1 MHKGVLAIWN
11 DCLPEVE
18 KQYEDW
24 YMNQHLPERVGIPGF
39 RIGRRYDALAAEPR
53 YFTYYDTDAPEV
65 LWSEAYR
72 QRLAN
77 PTVETAEIMKYF
89 RNMSRTVCRR
99 VSQTGDDVSGCI
111 VTVQLDR
118 LPEDAAQLQEVLLS
132 SIGVTGAETWEAV
145 EVPVADDSVESK
157 YRISRDETIGAAMI
171 FHVMRE
177 QDALDASDILS
188 RAFGDQ
194 ARIGAYQLLCE
205 LRAETLKYTRI
216 EH

>member
-1 MHKGVLAIWN
+1 MHKGILAIWN

-24 YMNQHLPERVGIPGF
+24 YVGQHLPERVGVPGF
-39 RIGRRYDALAAEPR
+39 RIGRRYEALSAEPR
-53 YFTYYDTDAPEV
+53 YFTYYDTDTPEV
-65 LWSEAYR
+65 LWSDAYR
-72 QRLAN
+72 ERLAN

-99 VSQTGDDVSGCI
+99 VSQTGHFVAGNV
-111 VTVQLDR
+111 VTVR
-118 LPEDAAQLQEVLLS
+118 LASVPDDAAQMQDALLNAT
-132 SIGVTGAETWEAV
+132 GVTGAETWEAV
-145 EVPVADDSVESK
+145 EVPGDGDSVESK
-157 YRISRDETIGAAMI
+157 YRISRDELIGAAMI

-194 ARIGAYQLLCE
+194 AQIGAYQLLCE
-205 LRAETLKYTRI
+205 LRRESL
-216 EH
+216 E

>member
-1 MHKGVLAIWN
+1 MYKGILAIWN

-18 KQYEDW
+18 KEYEDW
-24 YMNQHLPERVGIPGF
+24 YMNQHLPERVGVPGF

-53 YFTYYDTDAPEV
+53 YFTFYDTDTPEV
-65 LWSEAYR
+65 LWSDAYR

-89 RNMSRTVCRR
+89 RNMSRTACRR
-99 VSQTGDDVSGCI
+99 VSQTGHFVAGCA
-111 VTVQLDR
+111 VTVRLER
-118 LPEDAAQLQEVLLS
+118 LPEDATQLQEALMNS
-132 SIGVTGAETWEAV
+132 NGITGAEMWEAV
-145 EVPVADDSVESK
+145 EVPGSEDTVEAK

-205 LRAETLKYTRI
+205 LRAESLK
-216 EH
+216 

>member
-24 YMNQHLPERVGIPGF
+24 YMGQHLPERLSVPGF

-53 YFTYYDTDAPEV
+53 YFTFYDTDTPEV
-65 LWSEAYR
+65 LWSDAYR

-99 VSQTGDDVSGCI
+99 ISQTGHFVAGCA
-111 VTVQLDR
+111 VAVRLAR
-118 LPEDAAQLQEVLLS
+118 LPDDATQLQEALLGS
-132 SIGVTGAETWEAV
+132 TGVTGAETWEAV
-145 EVPVADDSVESK
+145 EVPAEEDSVESK
-157 YRISRDETIGAAMI
+157 YRISRDEIIGAAMI

-194 ARIGAYQLLCE
+194 AQIGAYQLLCE
-205 LRAETLKYTRI
+205 LRAESLK
-216 EH
+216 

>member
-11 DCLPEVE
+11 DCLPEAE

-24 YMNQHLPERVGIPGF
+24 YMNQHLPERVGVPGF

-53 YFTYYDTDAPEV
+53 YFTFYDTETPEV
-65 LWSEAYR
+65 LWSDAYR

-77 PTVETAEIMKYF
+77 PTVETAEIMKNF
-89 RNMSRTVCRR
+89 RSMNRTVCRR
-99 VSQTGDDVSGCI
+99 VSQTGHFVAGCV
-111 VTVQLDR
+111 VTVRLEQ
-118 LPEDAAQLQEVLLS
+118 LPEDVAQLQEALMS
-132 SIGVTGAETWEAV
+132 STGVTGAESWEAV
-145 EVPVADDSVESK
+145 EVPEAVDSVESK

-194 ARIGAYQLLCE
+194 AQIGAYQLLCE
-205 LRAETLKYTRI
+205 LRAESLG
-216 EH
+216 